1 MTYQRKISFEESLE
15 MYDEDLQE
23 INETEEE
30 YGETLT
36 PAQRSPSLLQNN
48 LN

>member
-1 MTYQRKISFEESLE
+1 MTYQRKTSFEESLE

-23 INETEEE
+23 NEIEEE

-36 PAQRSPSLLQNN
+36 PAERSPSLSQNN